1 MRNDKIYG
9 AGMDTY
15 PQDDKGL
22 LWWDKPRI
30 MEIVARDGDILF
42 VPKEN
47 TTSSI
52 DAGGFYIP
60 VHPLCFDI
68 VQQTIDCLTFVS
80 YDKDKVKKFIKL
92 AKEIESKYLNIS
104 TEQRLYY
111 FKSGGL
117 ETSNYDLFTLFDQLE
132 SEHAIILYNLLRK

>member
-1 MRNDKIYG
+1 
-9 AGMDTY
+9 MDTY

-30 MEIVARDGDILF
+30 MEIVARDGNILF

-60 VHPLCFDI
+60 IHPLCFDI
-68 VQQTIDCLTFVS
+68 VQLTTDCITFIS
-80 YDKDKVKKFIKL
+80 YNKKSVIKFIKL
-92 AKEIESKYLNIS
+92 AQEIEKKYKNIS
-104 TEQRLYY
+104 PEQMLYV
-111 FKSGGL
+111 FKTAGM
-117 ETSNYDLFTLFDQLE
+117 ETCKYDLANIFSEITLND
-132 SEHAIILYNLLRK
+132 ICMLYNLRKLNGVE